1 MKKRERVI
9 AILMA
14 AALAGGCLSGCG
26 GKGDDTKADSSKDGD
41 KIEISFW
48 TQDSTTYMGWFKEA
62 VDKFNAQSDT
72 VKVNAE
78 YFPNFSDKLTQAF
91 AADQQ
96 PDAAFT
102 WQSITPWAK
111 AGKLAP
117 VSKECLTKEEM
128 ENQFYEGALK
138 NKIYEDEYY
147 CVPAE
152 INVES
157 PSLFV
162 NMDLLEKTGKE
173 LPASWVENNGPAS
186 WDELAEFAKEVT
198 VKEGDTVT
206 QSGLAYAYSS

>member
-1 MKKRERVI
+1 MKKKERVI
-9 AILMA
+9 AVLMA
-14 AALAGGCLSGCG
+14 AALAGGSLSGC

-62 VDKFNAQSDT
+62 VEKFNAQSDT

-111 AGKLAP
+111 AGKLARFRR
-117 VSKECLTKEEM
+117 
-128 ENQFYEGALK
+128 NA
-138 NKIYEDEYY
+138 
-147 CVPAE
+147 
-152 INVES
+152 
-157 PSLFV
+157 
-162 NMDLLEKTGKE
+162 
-173 LPASWVENNGPAS
+173 
-186 WDELAEFAKEVT
+186 
-198 VKEGDTVT
+198 
-206 QSGLAYAYSS
+206 